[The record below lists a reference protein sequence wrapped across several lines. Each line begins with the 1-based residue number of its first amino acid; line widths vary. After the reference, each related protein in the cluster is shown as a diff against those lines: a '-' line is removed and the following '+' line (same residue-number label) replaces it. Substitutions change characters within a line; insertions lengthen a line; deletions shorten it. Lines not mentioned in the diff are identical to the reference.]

1 MPGAHRHEDSRK
13 CGGSTNVTGQT
24 NVRVNGKLWAVEGD
38 QCLAHGPGGSLLQ
51 VYGSGTVKINGK
63 KVICALGDTAS
74 DNDSTGHP
82 PGPVDPK
89 GHSNDVI
96 VYGGGAGGG

>member
-1 MPGAHRHEDSRK
+1 MPGAHRHQDTRR
-13 CGGSTNVTGQT
+13 CDGTTNVTGQT
-24 NVRVNGKLWAVEGD
+24 NVFVNNKLWAVEGD
-38 QCLAHGPGGSLLQ
+38 QCLAHGPGGALRQ
-51 VYGSGTVKINGK
+51 IYGAGNVYINNK

-74 DNDSTGHP
+74 DSDSVGHE

-89 GHSNDVI
+89 GHSTNVI